1 MKRSTTR
8 LLLEEITKNDL
19 QLVHELH
26 SIPELDEFNTLGIP
40 KDLEETKKVIQSG
53 IDDQSKNPRS
63 EFAWKIS
70 LKESGKVIG
79 LAGMFPSNDR
89 FRLAEIYYKI
99 HPDFW
104 GQGFATEVARELVRF
119 GFDELKL
126 HKVEAGVA
134 SENSRSIRV
143 LEKIGMTK
151 EGLRRKILPIRGEW
165 KDNYHFA
172 IVEDDTR
179 DY

>member
-8 LLLEEITKNDL
+8 LLLKEIIKDDL

-53 IDDQSKNPRS
+53 IDDQRKNPRS

-104 GQGFATEVARELVRF
+104 GQGFAT
-119 GFDELKL
+119 
-126 HKVEAGVA
+126 
-134 SENSRSIRV
+134 
-143 LEKIGMTK
+143 
-151 EGLRRKILPIRGEW
+151 
-165 KDNYHFA
+165 
-172 IVEDDTR
+172 
-179 DY
+179 